1 MTPPRPTTPA
11 RAGGPPADLAVV
23 GAGIVGAA
31 VAFGALTDRPGS
43 RILVLDQ
50 GAGDTA
56 TRWSLGALA
65 PWAATPGQ
73 RDLLVRGTARFRD
86 PRLLALLHPHLRRV
100 PVLVAAGAPTLERL
114 ARATVGATMEP
125 ASPGTERAARDAVG
139 QLLLRPGDGFA
150 TVRGGIAV
158 LDTAAAATALVD
170 AVVDAGGR
178 LLTGVHVTRIDTAR
192 PDGQRLLLS
201 DGSAVTARRTALAT
215 GPWPAPAVGSGAGAG
230 SGAGTEAGA
239 ASPNAAGGAAPW
251 RTKRMA
257 ALRIDRELPADAPMV
272 CFPDDDLFLLPAP
285 EGSSSSGAS
294 SGGAWVSFR
303 SEQWDVAPD
312 GGPDTFGPGTLDEG
326 RRVLGRRLPD
336 LVEAARAGRAGV
348 DGYTSDRT
356 PLTDR
361 PAPGVARTAAAS
373 GAGAR
378 LCWGMADR
386 VLELLA
392 P

>member
-1 MTPPRPTTPA
+1 MTPPDPATPA
-11 RAGGPPADLAVV
+11 RAGGAAADLAVV

-31 VAFGALTDRPGS
+31 VAFGALTDRPAS
-43 RILVLDQ
+43 RILVLDE
-50 GAGDTA
+50 GAGNTA
-56 TRWSLGALA
+56 THWSLGVLA

-86 PRLLALLHPHLRRV
+86 PRLLALLRPHLRRV
-100 PVLVAAGAPTLERL
+100 SVLVAAGAPTLERL
-114 ARATVGATMEP
+114 ARSTVGAGMEP
-125 ASPGTERAARDAVG
+125 ASHGTVRAARDAVG
-139 QLLLRPGDGFA
+139 ELLLHPGDGFA
-150 TVRGGIAV
+150 TVHGGIAV
-158 LDTAAAATALVD
+158 LDTAAAATALID
-170 AVVDAGGR
+170 AVVDAGGHLR
-178 LLTGVHVTRIDTAR
+178 TGVRVTRVDTAR

-201 DGSAVTARRTALAT
+201 DGSTVTARRTALAT
-215 GPWPAPAVGSGAGAG
+215 GPWPAPAIGSGAASR
-230 SGAGTEAGA
+230 SGASGV
-239 ASPNAAGGAAPW
+239 ASRSGAAPW

-285 EGSSSSGAS
+285 ESSGGGAS
-294 SGGAWVSFR
+294 PGGAWVSFR

-312 GGPDTFGPGTLDEG
+312 GGPDTFGPHTLDEG
-326 RRVLGRRLPD
+326 RRVLGRRLPE
-336 LVEAARAGRAGV
+336 LVAAARPGRAGV
-348 DGYTSDRT
+348 DGYTPDRT

-361 PAPGVARTAAAS
+361 PAPGVARAAAAS

>member
-1 MTPPRPTTPA
+1 MTPPDPATPA
-11 RAGGPPADLAVV
+11 RAGGAAADLAVV

-50 GAGDTA
+50 GVGNPA
-56 TRWSLGALA
+56 THWSLGVLA

-86 PRLLALLHPHLRRV
+86 PRLLALLRPHLRRV

-114 ARATVGATMEP
+114 ARSTVGAGMEP
-125 ASPGTERAARDAVG
+125 ASPGTVRAARDAVG
-139 QLLLRPGDGFA
+139 ELLLHPGDGFA
-150 TVRGGIAV
+150 TVHGGIAV
-158 LDTAAAATALVD
+158 LDTAAAATALID
-170 AVVDAGGR
+170 AVVDAGGH
-178 LLTGVHVTRIDTAR
+178 LLTGVRVTRIDTAR
-192 PDGQRLLLS
+192 PGGQRLLLS

-215 GPWPAPAVGSGAGAG
+215 GPWPAPVIGSGAAYR
-230 SGAGTEAGA
+230 SGAGGEAYRSG
-239 ASPNAAGGAAPW
+239 AGGEAPW

-257 ALRIDRELPADAPMV
+257 ALRIDRELPADAPMI
-272 CFPDDDLFLLPAP
+272 CFPEDDLFLLPAP
-285 EGSSSSGAS
+285 GGSS
-294 SGGAWVSFR
+294 SGGASPGGAWASFR

-312 GGPDTFGPGTLDEG
+312 GGPDTFGPHTLDEG
-326 RRVLGRRLPD
+326 RRVLGRRLPE
-336 LVEAARAGRAGV
+336 LVAAAREGRAGV
-348 DGYTSDRT
+348 DGYTPDRT

-361 PAPGVARTAAAS
+361 PAPGVARAAAAS

>member
-1 MTPPRPTTPA
+1 MTPPDPATPE
-11 RAGGPPADLAVV
+11 RAIGGAADLAVV

-31 VAFGALTDRPGS
+31 IAFGALTDRPGS

-50 GAGDTA
+50 GTGNTA
-56 TRWSLGALA
+56 THWSLGVLA

-73 RDLLVRGTARFRD
+73 RALLERGRARFHH
-86 PRLLALLHPHLRRV
+86 PRLLSLLRPHLRRV

-114 ARATVGATMEP
+114 ARSTVGTTMGT
-125 ASPGTERAARDAVG
+125 ASPRTVRTARDACG
-139 QLLLRPGDGFA
+139 GDLLLRPGDGLA
-150 TVRGGIAV
+150 TVHGGIAV
-158 LDTAAAATALVD
+158 LDTAAAAAALVG
-170 AVVDAGGR
+170 AVVDAGGHLR
-178 LLTGVHVTRIDTAR
+178 TGARVTRIDTAR
-192 PDGQRLLLS
+192 PRGQRLRLS
-201 DGSAVTARRTALAT
+201 DGSTVTARRTALAT
-215 GPWPAPAVGSGAGAG
+215 GPWPGPAIGSGPQVDP
-230 SGAGTEAGA
+230 SGE
-239 ASPNAAGGAAPW
+239 APW

-272 CFPDDDLFLLPAP
+272 CFPDDDLFLLPTPADGGGAAP
-285 EGSSSSGAS
+285 

-312 GGPDTFGPGTLDEG
+312 GGPDTFGPDALDEG
-326 RRVLGRRLPD
+326 CRVLGGRLPR
-336 LVEAARAGRAGV
+336 LVAAARAGRAGV
-348 DGYTSDRT
+348 DGYTADRT

-361 PAPGVARTAAAS
+361 PAPDVARASAAS